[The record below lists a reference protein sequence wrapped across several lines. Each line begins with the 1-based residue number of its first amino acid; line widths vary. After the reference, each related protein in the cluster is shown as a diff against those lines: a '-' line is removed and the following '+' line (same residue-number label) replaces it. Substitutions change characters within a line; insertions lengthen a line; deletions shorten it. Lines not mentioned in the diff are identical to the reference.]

1 MFTPKDFTERTWLN
15 EIPFT
20 DNVIESPR
28 AASFCRE
35 AITMK
40 SVFKTFSVN
49 LFAQSHLNILLSS
62 ICILFSTNSKLQ
74 PVEVIFVS
82 SANSLAI
89 P

>member
-1 MFTPKDFTERTWLN
+1 VERAWVRGCYVYSLWFTPKDYIERTWLN
-15 EIPFT
+15 EIPFS

-49 LFAQSHLNILLSS
+49 LFAQSHLNILLKAL
-62 ICILFSTNSKLQ
+62 CNEFFDG
-74 PVEVIFVS
+74 EVF
-82 SANSLAI
+82 AHY
-89 P
+89 